1 MGNETD
7 VKPTMELKTME
18 SDVASLCTQY
28 EYLRNALEEKQ
39 IKYDN
44 VILALPLID
53 DKIISISESNINDSI
68 IDNNNKDFD
77 VSNIESLHASI
88 STWKYKVLSLQEKA
102 DKFHKRLQEKDPIT
116 KATRHGE
123 KTALRVKNLL
133 SNYDELVRI
142 TNTSLTANDADDHI
156 ISIVKAIESIIQE
169 QKIMQDKKQK
179 EIEIKNQNE
188 LETAQQIQSI
198 QKQKEE
204 EERLIQI
211 AQKEKEELELAKRAE
226 ELREARNKEIKR
238 IKDNERNY
246 INSILKGEK
255 GIKIQLQKLK
265 QSISDKVE
273 YKIAIQSLHTV
284 YSQILAYPEEIKY
297 RKIRRDHPKFAQ
309 DIGRHD
315 GGVELFIASG
325 FTLENI
331 TVDNGGDDEY
341 DNEISCLFSKEP
353 DIEHDM
359 ERWTEWFDLLKLTL
373 ESLRKEKSNL

>member
-1 MGNETD
+1 MG
-7 VKPTMELKTME
+7 
-18 SDVASLCTQY
+18 

-102 DKFHKRLQEKDPIT
+102 DKFRKRLQEKDPIT
-116 KATRHGE
+116 KATRYGE
-123 KTALRVKNLL
+123 KTTLRVKNLL

-188 LETAQQIQSI
+188 LQTAQQIQSI

-226 ELREARNKEIKR
+226 ELREARKEEIKR

-265 QSISDKVE
+265 QSITDKVE

-284 YSQILAYPEEIKY
+284 YSQIRAHPEEIKY

-331 TVDNGGDDEY
+331 TVDNGGDDED

-373 ESLRKEKSNL
+373 ELIEKEKSNL